1 VQALFVFADSG
12 AFNFMT
18 VFVNIHSLFSFVI
31 ATKRNKKSRQEGYT
45 APSCHAAL
53 WYRIATVA
61 SVIDLYCTPLMDAA
75 FINCKQWGI

>member
-1 VQALFVFADSG
+1 MDGPYSFFCHCHKRIPN
-12 AFNFMT
+12 AFGT
-18 VFVNIHSLFSFVI
+18 
-31 ATKRNKKSRQEGYT
+31 RQEGYT

-75 FINCKQWGI
+75 FINCKQWGHLIL